1 MGLTKIEIKR
11 ADREDAALIA
21 DMSRRTFYDT
31 FAKFNTRADMD
42 QFLNIQFT
50 AEQLIAEVGAER
62 NTFLLAYMD
71 NQPVGYA
78 RLYETKEPP
87 KELSGSETIE
97 IARLYCEKQAIG
109 KGVGKALM

>member
-1 MGLTKIEIKR
+1 MGIPKIEIRR
-11 ADREDAALIA
+11 ATREDAALIA

-31 FAKFNTRADMD
+31 FAKFNTRADME
-42 QFLNIQFT
+42 QFLNVQFT
-50 AEQLIAEVGAER
+50 EEQLMAEVGAER

-78 RLYETKEPP
+78 RLYETKESP
-87 KELSGSETIE
+87 KELTGAEAIE

-109 KGVGKALM
+109 KGVGK